1 MTNVMIF
8 LSERDDSAY
17 DAFREGL
24 FQIGAPKHVT
34 DLLPDLKK
42 ERVDSSQIQQSQVS
56 EIEEYC
62 DTIEEYSNEYM
73 CIFCVYSFKFR
84 L

>member
-42 ERVDSSQIQQSQVS
+42 QRVDSSQIQQSQVS
-56 EIEEYC
+56 EITVTQLRNFQGVHVY
-62 DTIEEYSNEYM
+62 IL
-73 CIFCVYSFKFR
+73 CILFQV
-84 L
+84 